1 VITRSQAE
9 KVQLF
14 RNSDYGVFSM
24 SSSQLAGDTKY
35 LFKRENT
42 WWVKVAVPRQLR
54 STLGYDLRRSLRTHD
69 IDVAR
74 KARWEAIKE
83 LRDKIEKSKA
93 AHGAE
98 AVEAGSKP
106 VEKGNGSR
114 QAARGAQTIDQ
125 HIVEIV
131 SDSGEGAQKCGQILG
146 LVSGKM
152 GNGVWTVEI
161 IPAEIQPPA
170 REPQGAS
177 GIRVR
182 MGSHYVTNMGNQAD
196 MVVAFNEQV
205 LYSRISNGAYKEG
218 TVVLLENMWAE
229 DPEEKIRNQYREAL
243 ADFQARGLVVY
254 ELPLQKECL
263 KLVKDPRK
271 GKNMFVL
278 GMLCRIYRRDI
289 EKAKEEI
296 AKIFKRKS
304 EKIIKINHDLFDAG
318 YAFARDN
325 IDYEYEIPSTDDE
338 RLESAIVVNGNTAA
352 GLGVMAAGIDL
363 VAMYPITP
371 ATSASHYLA
380 EDFHLTGGFVHQAE
394 DEIAAIGFAIGA
406 SYAGKTACTI
416 TSGPGIALK
425 TEMIGLAVMAEI
437 PLVIIDVQR
446 GGPST
451 GLPTKVE
458 QGDLLAS
465 LYGSPGDSPKVVIAA
480 ATISECFHFVIM
492 ARKLAESFRTPVL
505 LLTDANLATGVQP
518 IARPD
523 VSDEW
528 FAPPL
533 DQSAWD
539 EHVAPYDWDETSG
552 LSERPIPGMRGGEYI
567 LTGLAHNRNSK
578 IAYDTASNQEG
589 DDMRSRKLA
598 ALSATLKPPEVHGDP
613 TGDLLIVGW
622 GSTLGAI
629 EEAVDLARVQGKKVS
644 SLHLR
649 FLSPL
654 EPGLK
659 DIFAGFKKVM
669 TIELNYSDDPDAPL
683 INEETRRYAQLAL
696 VLRAHTLLDIDCW
709 SVVPGHPLSPHRIGS
724 VIDARLEKLE
734 GAE

>member
-1 VITRSQAE
+1 MS
-9 KVQLF
+9 
-14 RNSDYGVFSM
+14 NSEI
-24 SSSQLAGDTKY
+24 AGETKY
-35 LFKRENT
+35 LFKRDQT
-42 WWVKVAVPRQLR
+42 WWVKLSVPRPLR
-54 STLGYDLRRSLRTHD
+54 SILGYDLRRSLRTHD
-69 IDVAR
+69 IETAR
-74 KARWEAIKE
+74 EARWAAIE
-83 LRDKIEKSKA
+83 EFRRKIEKIRVEQRAELAEPVA
-93 AHGAE
+93 ATPVDDQDTTAE
-98 AVEAGSKP
+98 AKQGV
-106 VEKGNGSR
+106 R
-114 QAARGAQTIDQ
+114 QVDQ

-170 REPQGAS
+170 RERQGAS

-182 MGSHYVTNMGNQAD
+182 MGSKYVTNMGNEAD

-205 LYSRISNGAYKEG
+205 LYSRIDNGAYKEG
-218 TVVLLENMWAE
+218 TVVLLESMWAD
-229 DPEEKIRNQYREAL
+229 DPDEKIREQYREAL
-243 ADFQARGLVVY
+243 ADFHAQGLIVR
-254 ELPLQKECL
+254 ELPIQKECL
-263 KLVKDPRK
+263 KIVSDPRK

-278 GMLCRIYRRDI
+278 GMLCRIYRRDTDMA
-289 EKAKEEI
+289 KAEI

-304 EKIIKINHDLFDAG
+304 EKIIKINHELFNAG

-325 IDYEYEIPSTDDE
+325 IDYEFEIPAAEDD
-338 RLESAIVVNGNTAA
+338 RLESAVVINGNTAA
-352 GLGVMAAGIDL
+352 GLGVMAAGIEL

-416 TSGPGIALK
+416 TSGPGMALK
-425 TEMIGLAVMAEI
+425 TEMIGLAVMAEV

-446 GGPST
+446 GSPST

-458 QGDLLAS
+458 QGDLLS
-465 LYGSPGDSPKVVIAA
+465 SIYGAPGDSPKVVVAA
-480 ATISECFHFVIM
+480 ATISECFHFVVM
-492 ARKLAESFRTPVL
+492 ARKLAESFRTPVI

-518 IARPD
+518 IKRPE
-523 VSDEW
+523 VTDEW

-539 EHVAPYDWDETSG
+539 EEVSPYDWDETTG
-552 LSERPIPGMRGGEYI
+552 LSDRPIPGMRGGEYI
-567 LTGLAHNRNSK
+567 LTGLAHNRDSK
-578 IAYDTASNQEG
+578 IAYDSASNQEG
-589 DDMRSRKLA
+589 MNMRSRKLTALA
-598 ALSATLKPPEVHGDP
+598 ATMKPPEIHGDP

-629 EEAVDLARVQGKKVS
+629 EEAVDLARAQGHKVS

-659 DIFAGFKKVM
+659 EIFSGFKMVM
-669 TIELNYSDDPDAPL
+669 TIEINYSDEPDAPL
-683 INEETRRYAQLAL
+683 INEDNRRISQLAL
-696 VLRAHTLLDIDCW
+696 LLRAHTLMDINCW
-709 SVVPGHPLSPHRIGS
+709 SVVPGHPLQPGAIGS
-724 VIDARLEKLE
+724 VIAARLNEIQ

>member
-1 VITRSQAE
+1 M
-9 KVQLF
+9 
-14 RNSDYGVFSM
+14 SDSHVE
-24 SSSQLAGDTKY
+24 GDTRY
-35 LFKRENT
+35 LFKRDKT
-42 WWVKVAVPRQLR
+42 WWVKVAVPRTLR
-54 STLGYDLRRSLRTHD
+54 DELGYDLRRSLQTHD
-69 IDVAR
+69 LEAARESRWAVIEEFRKEIDKVKAR
-74 KARWEAIKE
+74 KDEEDETTAKT
-83 LRDKIEKSKA
+83 S
-93 AHGAE
+93 
-98 AVEAGSKP
+98 GS
-106 VEKGNGSR
+106 GNGQSPVGP
-114 QAARGAQTIDQ
+114 QSVDQ

-170 REPQGAS
+170 RSQQGAS

-182 MGSHYVTNMGNQAD
+182 MGSKYMTNMGNEAD

-205 LYSRISNGAYKEG
+205 LYSRIQNGAYKPG

-229 DPEEKIRNQYREAL
+229 DPEPAVREQYAEAL
-243 ADFQARGLVVY
+243 ADFKERGLVVH
-254 ELPLQKECL
+254 ELPIQQECL
-263 KLVKDPRK
+263 KLVPDPRK

-278 GMLCRIYRRDI
+278 GMLCRIYKRDAD
-289 EKAKEEI
+289 KGKEEI
-296 AKIFKRKS
+296 AKIFRKKS
-304 EKIIKINHDLFDAG
+304 DKVIKINHDLFDAG
-318 YAFARDN
+318 YAFARDSV
-325 IDYEYEIPSTDDE
+325 DYEFEIV
-338 RLESAIVVNGNTAA
+338 SAREDQLKAALVMNGNTAA
-352 GLGVMAAGIDL
+352 GLGVMAAGMDL
-363 VAMYPITP
+363 VSMYPITP

-394 DEIAAIGFAIGA
+394 DEIAAIGFAVGA

-458 QGDLLAS
+458 QGDLLSCLFGA
-465 LYGSPGDSPKVVIAA
+465 PGDSPKVVLAA
-480 ATISECFHFVIM
+480 STISECFHFVIL

-505 LLTDANLATGVQP
+505 ILTDANLATGVQA
-518 IARPD
+518 IERPE
-523 VSDEW
+523 VTDEW
-528 FAPPL
+528 FAPPV
-533 DQSAWD
+533 DQSPWNSD
-539 EHVAPYDWDETSG
+539 VPPYDWDEKTG

-578 IAYDTASNQEG
+578 IAYDTRSNQEG
-589 DDMRSRKLA
+589 MEMRSRKLA
-598 ALSATLKPPEVHGDP
+598 ALAATLKPPEVYGDP
-613 TGDLLIVGW
+613 EGDLLIVGW
-622 GSTLGAI
+622 GSTIGAI
-629 EEAVDLARVQGKKVS
+629 EEAVDLARAEGKKVS
-644 SLHLR
+644 SLHIR

-659 DIFAGFKKVM
+659 EIFSGFRRIK
-669 TIELNYSDDPDAPL
+669 TIELNYSDEPDAPL
-683 INEETRRYAQLAL
+683 SGAENRRYAQLAY
-696 VLRAHTLLDIDCW
+696 VLRAHTLMDVDCW
-709 SVVPGHPLSPHRIGS
+709 SKVPGHPLSPATIGR
-724 VIDARLEKLE
+724 VIDETLAQME

>member
-1 VITRSQAE
+1 MSTSQI
-9 KVQLF
+9 
-14 RNSDYGVFSM
+14 S
-24 SSSQLAGDTKY
+24 GDTKY
-35 LFKRENT
+35 LFKRDKT
-42 WWVKVAVPRQLR
+42 WWVKLAVPRPLR
-54 STLGYDLRRSLRTHD
+54 DELGYDLRRSLHTD
-69 IDVAR
+69 DVDAAR
-74 KARWEAIKE
+74 EARWEAIE
-83 LRDKIEKSKA
+83 EFRSRFDEVRA
-93 AHGAE
+93 AQANGGTV
-98 AVEAGSKP
+98 AVMDP
-106 VEKGNGSR
+106 VDETDDVLECPKGVR
-114 QAARGAQTIDQ
+114 QVDQ

-170 REPQGAS
+170 RERQGAS

-182 MGSHYVTNMGNQAD
+182 MGSKYMTNMGDEAD
-196 MVVAFNEQV
+196 IVVAFNEQV
-205 LYSRISNGAYKEG
+205 LYSRLSNRAYRKG

-229 DPEEKIRNQYREAL
+229 DPEEKIRKQYEEAL
-243 ADFQARGLVVY
+243 ADFKSQGLIVI
-254 ELPLQKECL
+254 ELPIQQECL
-263 KLVKDPRK
+263 KLVPDPRK

-278 GMLCRIYRRDI
+278 GMICSIYQRDTAI
-289 EKAKEEI
+289 AKAEI
-296 AKIFKRKS
+296 AKIFKKKS
-304 EKIIKINHDLFDAG
+304 EKVIQINHDLFDAG
-318 YAFARDN
+318 YAFAREN
-325 IDYEYEIPSTDDE
+325 IDFSFEIPASE
-338 RLESAIVVNGNTAA
+338 EHRLESAVVMNGNTAA
-352 GLGVMAAGIDL
+352 GLGVMAAGIEM

-458 QGDLLAS
+458 QGDLLS
-465 LYGSPGDSPKVVIAA
+465 VLYGAPGDSPKIVMAA
-480 ATISECFHFVIM
+480 ATIAECFHFVVM
-492 ARKLAESFRTPVL
+492 ARRLAESFRTPVVM
-505 LLTDANLATGVQP
+505 LTDANLGTGVQP
-518 IARPD
+518 IERPEVTED
-523 VSDEW
+523 W
-528 FAPPL
+528 FAAPL
-533 DQSAWD
+533 DQSDWNPD
-539 EHVAPYDWDETSG
+539 VAPYDWDEKTG

-589 DDMRSRKLA
+589 MDMRSRKLA
-598 ALSATLKPPEVHGDP
+598 AMFATMKPPEVHGDP
-613 TGDLLIVGW
+613 EGDLLIVGW

-629 EEAVDLARVQGKKVS
+629 EEAVDRARAQGLKVS
-644 SLHLR
+644 SVHLR
-649 FLSPL
+649 FLSPM

-659 DIFAGFKKVM
+659 EIFSRFRKVM
-669 TIELNYSDDPDAPL
+669 TIEINYSDEPGSPL
-683 INEETRRYAQLAL
+683 TTEENRRYSQLAM
-696 VLRAHTLLDIDCW
+696 VLRAHTLMDIDCW
-709 SVVPGHPLSPHRIGS
+709 SKVPGHPLQPGTIHNIIES
-724 VIDARLEKLE
+724 RLEEIE
-734 GAE
+734 GAIACSA

>member
-1 VITRSQAE
+1 MSKSQI
-9 KVQLF
+9 
-14 RNSDYGVFSM
+14 
-24 SSSQLAGDTKY
+24 AGETKY
-35 LFKRENT
+35 LFKRDKT
-42 WWVKVAVPRQLR
+42 WWVKLAVPKPLR
-54 STLGYDLRRSLRTHD
+54 GKLGYDLRRSLHTHD
-69 IDVAR
+69 IEAAR
-74 KARWEAIKE
+74 EARWAAIE
-83 LRDKIEKSKA
+83 EFRREFEKIQAEDGGESGA
-93 AHGAE
+93 AVDDATE
-98 AVEAGSKP
+98 QPDET
-106 VEKGNGSR
+106 R
-114 QAARGAQTIDQ
+114 QAQERVRQVDQ

-170 REPQGAS
+170 RERQGAS

-182 MGSHYVTNMGNQAD
+182 MGSKYVTNMGNEAD

-205 LYSRISNGAYKEG
+205 LYSRISNGAYKKG
-218 TVVLLENMWAE
+218 TVVLLESMWAD
-229 DPEEKIRNQYREAL
+229 DPDPKIREQYSDAL
-243 ADFQARGLVVY
+243 KDFYAQGLVVH
-254 ELPLQKECL
+254 ELPIQEECL

-278 GMLCRIYRRDI
+278 GMLCRIYNRDTK
-289 EKAKEEI
+289 KAKDEI
-296 AKIFKRKS
+296 TKTFKKKS
-304 EKIIKINHDLFDAG
+304 EKVIKINHDLFDAG
-318 YAFARDN
+318 YEFAGDN
-325 IDYEYEIPSTDDE
+325 IEYKFQIPSADDE
-338 RLESAIVVNGNTAA
+338 RLKSAIVVNGNTAA

-416 TSGPGIALK
+416 TSGPGMALK
-425 TEMIGLAVMAEI
+425 TEMLGLAVMAEI
-437 PLVIIDVQR
+437 PLVIINVQR

-458 QGDLLAS
+458 QGDLLSS
-465 LYGSPGDSPKVVIAA
+465 LYGMPGDSPKIVIAA

-492 ARKLAESFRTPVL
+492 ARKLAESFRMPVII
-505 LLTDANLATGVQP
+505 LTDANLATGVQP
-518 IARPD
+518 IARPE
-523 VSDEW
+523 VTDEW

-539 EHVAPYDWDETSG
+539 ESVAPYDWDETSG

-567 LTGLAHNRNSK
+567 LTGLAHNRDSK

-589 DDMRSRKLA
+589 ANMRSRKLA
-598 ALSATLKPPEVHGDP
+598 ALGATMKPPEVHGEP
-613 TGDLLIVGW
+613 SGDLLIVGW
-622 GSTLGAI
+622 GSTMGAI
-629 EEAVDLARVQGKKVS
+629 EEAVDLARSQGKSVS

-659 DIFAGFKKVM
+659 EIMSKFRKVM
-669 TIELNYSDDPDAPL
+669 TVELNYSDDPGSPL
-683 INEETRRYAQLAL
+683 INDENRRYSQLAL
-696 VLRAHTLLDIDCW
+696 VLRAHTLIDIDCW
-709 SVVPGHPLSPHRIGS
+709 SVVPGHPLSPRRIGS
-724 VIDARLEKLE
+724 IIDARLKAME
-734 GAE
+734 GAA